1 MYIFINNIYIYTHII
16 LIFWNRLKQRTI
28 WNEQFILNNE
38 NKNNEKKKNFKY
50 SA

>member
-28 WNEQFILNNE
+28 WNVILNNE